1 MFLPQWR
8 LSVRNLVNAI
18 TKQSQQKQ
26 RQFILKR
33 YVAEYLRYRP
43 LLETAPIREAIE
55 KMRLPGY
62 PYCHPEEG
70 DLLYLLL
77 QEIEGEACLEMGFH
91 TGSTA
96 LYMANAVAAR
106 DGRVT
111 SVCLDVGK
119 DATRGKK
126 LLSDNGFSAR
136 HRLIQINSNRA
147 VPELFLA
154 NEKFDFI
161 FMDGWKTLDHL
172 MMELYYINQML
183 CTGGAIVFDDSF
195 MPSVR
200 AAIRLLKRYYG
211 YTEVDYKMYR
221 QTKKLRLFQI
231 LTSRTLYRPYRALIK
246 SVDTEA
252 QKPIRDWHF
261 YRPV

>member
-43 LLETAPIREAIE
+43 LLETAPVREAIE

-96 LYMANAVAAR
+96 LYMSNAVAAR

-119 DATRGKK
+119 DATRGKNYYPTTVSRRGTALYK
-126 LLSDNGFSAR
+126 STVIARYQSFSSQMR
-136 HRLIQINSNRA
+136 SLI
-147 VPELFLA
+147 LFLWMA
-154 NEKFDFI
+154 
-161 FMDGWKTLDHL
+161 G
-172 MMELYYINQML
+172 
-183 CTGGAIVFDDSF
+183 
-195 MPSVR
+195 
-200 AAIRLLKRYYG
+200 
-211 YTEVDYKMYR
+211 
-221 QTKKLRLFQI
+221 
-231 LTSRTLYRPYRALIK
+231 RP
-246 SVDTEA
+246 
-252 QKPIRDWHF
+252 
-261 YRPV
+261 

>member
-1 MFLPQWR
+1 M
-8 LSVRNLVNAI
+8 
-18 TKQSQQKQ
+18 
-26 RQFILKR
+26 
-33 YVAEYLRYRP
+33 
-43 LLETAPIREAIE
+43 
-55 KMRLPGY
+55 
-62 PYCHPEEG
+62 
-70 DLLYLLL
+70 
-77 QEIEGEACLEMGFH
+77 
-91 TGSTA
+91 
-96 LYMANAVAAR
+96 
-106 DGRVT
+106 
-111 SVCLDVGK
+111 GK

-221 QTKKLRLFQI
+221 QTKKLRLSDLDFSQ
-231 LTSRTLYRPYRALIK
+231 LYRPYRALIK

-252 QKPIRDWHF
+252 QIPIRDWHLW
-261 YRPV
+261 PV